1 MSGINIKFS
10 ATDAGFS
17 STVNKIKSSVK
28 GLESDVRNMSG
39 SVKDSFGGIEKA
51 GAALTGVAA
60 GIGALAAVTAAA
72 QKTLSEY
79 AAFDSLVRSLK
90 TMDGTAAA
98 TTARLEQLRDVAKL
112 PGLGFEEA
120 IKGDVRLRSAG
131 ISAELAERSLRAVG
145 NALASAGGGKSELD
159 GVILALGQISSK
171 GKVSAE
177 EINQIAERLPQV
189 RAAMKEAFG
198 TADTEAIQ
206 AMGISSTEFISGLVA
221 ELEKL
226 PAVTGGAQNTL
237 DNFTDSWSALKTQAS
252 EFGVQMASV
261 WIDDVSRAFTTARK
275 LLEGLKES
283 LGMKTPGL
291 EGKDGKSEV
300 VKQAEIAA
308 EKKLQI
314 EQEAASA
321 EAKMHNANID
331 FWQKK
336 EQERTEFLRS
346 EAEKRVEIERSA
358 NERTVAAQEAVF
370 AARLTPED
378 NIKRQIA
385 ALESGGKLNAES
397 VNKTSDP
404 VAKAQVAEKLAKIVS
419 LQKELNNLES
429 QSAEKQ
435 QQEIKIAQEKQAVID
450 ENRADMAAEIKALDL
465 RRDGQTKLAAQLTEE
480 NKLRKEAIALAEA
493 LNISEKKA
501 LGMIK
506 SNLETAEESRLVAGG
521 LSLRTQDRAEKR
533 AAAKQTRKEDAR
545 LRNAARKNIKDRNDE
560 LRPGEQGKDRDQV
573 EKEKRGEK
581 DPGGKGGGEDPAT
594 ALQTVVEAIR
604 VIVAKIEP
612 KLPTAAL
619 GV

>member
-10 ATDAGFS
+10 ATDSGFS
-17 STVNKIKSSVK
+17 STVNKINSSVK
-28 GLESDVRNMSG
+28 GLESNVRNVSG

-51 GAALTGVAA
+51 GAALAGVAA

-252 EFGVQMASV
+252 EFGVQMAGV

-291 EGKDGKSEV
+291 EGNDGKTEAA
-300 VKQAEIAA
+300 KQAEIAA
-308 EKKLQI
+308 DQKLKI

-346 EAEKRVEIERSA
+346 ESAKRVEIERSA
-358 NERTVAAQEAVF
+358 NERTSAAQEAVF
-370 AARLTPED
+370 AARLTPEE
-378 NIKRQIA
+378 NIKRQIS
-385 ALESGGKLNAES
+385 ALESGGKLTAES

-404 VAKAQVAEKLAKIVS
+404 VAKAQVAENLAKVVS

-429 QSAEKQ
+429 QSAEKH
-435 QQEIKIAQEKQAVID
+435 QQELKIAQEKQAVID

-465 RRDGQTKLAAQLTEE
+465 RREGQTKLADQLTEE
-480 NKLRKEAIALAEA
+480 NKLRKEAVALAES
-493 LNISEKKA
+493 LNISENKA

-506 SNLETAEESRLVAGG
+506 SNIETAEETRLVAGG

-533 AAAKQTRKEDAR
+533 AAEKQTRKEDAR

-560 LRPGEQGKDRDQV
+560 LRPGEQGKDRDQM
-573 EKEKRGEK
+573 EKEKRGEGK
-581 DPGGKGGGEDPAT
+581 PAADPESP
-594 ALQTVVEAIR
+594 LQKAVEAIR
-604 VIVAKIEP
+604 VLVAKIEP